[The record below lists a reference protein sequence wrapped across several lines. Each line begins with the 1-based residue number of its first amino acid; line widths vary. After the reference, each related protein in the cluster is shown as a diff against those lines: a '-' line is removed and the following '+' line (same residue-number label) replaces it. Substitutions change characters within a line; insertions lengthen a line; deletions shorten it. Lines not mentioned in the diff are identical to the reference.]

1 MLTKKK
7 LFFFF
12 FLVFFFSLRAIFD
25 GDLGLHLRIGEY
37 IFKTRSLIYNNP
49 FGLYFNDYPYV
60 YHSWLSQLIIF
71 LIYKISGLYGL
82 NFFYA
87 LLSVLTIFVL
97 HKICVEKGKAK
108 DSLLILAFLTPFIV
122 FISGL
127 RTRAITFLFLGVLQ
141 LFLLKIEKGQ
151 KRLAFLIPF
160 LFAFWVNLHG
170 GFLMGLILLLLW
182 IIFEIIQF
190 KSPAKTLLLFKI
202 LIASILFCLFNP
214 YGIGVYTQ
222 PLKMMTTPAI
232 FKNITDWQPLSAHPT
247 ALLIGLVFVFLVFLF
262 KNIISQKDQ
271 FLFFC
276 MFFLAVFSSRFFL
289 MVVFITLPLL
299 VVMLN
304 FIKNK
309 SWFRK
314 AIKSPLV
321 LLSLT
326 IFFLSIFLKQSF
338 QILEMVWVYQSMENY
353 ASSLNPPIPYQAI
366 EFIKEK
372 NLSKK
377 MLNDY
382 NWGSFLLWQ
391 LPERKIFVDGRMDT
405 FVIQG
410 KPFLED
416 YLPIIFAEKGWKQLL
431 EKYEIEVI
439 FLEKKFPLAKILP
452 LLPEWKKVYEDEMAV
467 ILTRNKRDDK
477 MLTY

>member
-1 MLTKKK
+1 
-7 LFFFF
+7 
-12 FLVFFFSLRAIFD
+12 
-25 GDLGLHLRIGEY
+25 
-37 IFKTRSLIYNNP
+37 
-49 FGLYFNDYPYV
+49 
-60 YHSWLSQLIIF
+60 
-71 LIYKISGLYGL
+71 
-82 NFFYA
+82 
-87 LLSVLTIFVL
+87 
-97 HKICVEKGKAK
+97 
-108 DSLLILAFLTPFIV
+108 
-122 FISGL
+122 
-127 RTRAITFLFLGVLQ
+127 
-141 LFLLKIEKGQ
+141 
-151 KRLAFLIPF
+151 
-160 LFAFWVNLHG
+160 
-170 GFLMGLILLLLW
+170 
-182 IIFEIIQF
+182 
-190 KSPAKTLLLFKI
+190 
-202 LIASILFCLFNP
+202 ASILFCLFNP